1 RRKVRHQKIR
11 APAPASPV
19 TDARASRIPMSATGS
34 RERLRSVV
42 AGRFSEAAVA
52 ASVNAD
58 GLQFVAPC
66 IRNRRFT
73 AIGQHD
79 RRAVGGMQREQL
91 QSRRDLWR
99 LGKQYRHVLGTDLFH
114 IGDMAL
120 AQGRQRL
127 GGDVSRLK
135 HNITFSHGL
144 DSSVRLSGRVRY
156 SFHYS
161 CSLIAIVL
169 TTFSGSGLARS
180 IDNSPFFKSAPST
193 CIPSASTKV
202 RWKWRAAM
210 PRWMYCRAL
219 SSCWRPRITSWFSS
233 MVTSSWSRLKPATAS
248 VIRNRSGWPLLR
260 SHLSIL
266 YGG

>member
-1 RRKVRHQKIR
+1 MTRILER
-11 APAPASPV
+11 AWSIGKPGLGPKKYAGAVPGLPENSPACREFPFAMSVTPASP
-19 TDARASRIPMSATGS
+19 
-34 RERLRSVV
+34 
-42 AGRFSEAAVA
+42 

-66 IRNRRFT
+66 VGNRRF
-73 AIGQHD
+73 AAVGQHD
-79 RRAVGGMQREQL
+79 RGAVGGMQREQL
-91 QSRRDLWR
+91 QSRRDLRR
-99 LGKQYRHVLGTDLFH
+99 LRKQPRHVLGTDLLH

-120 AQGRQRL
+120 AQARQRL
-127 GGDVSRLK
+127 GGDARGFK
-135 HNITFSHGL
+135 HNTSYSHGL

-169 TTFSGSGLARS
+169 TIFSGSGRARS

-233 MVTSSWSRLKPATAS
+233 MVTSSWSRVKPATAS

-260 SHLSIL
+260 SQRK
-266 YGG
+266 

>member
-1 RRKVRHQKIR
+1 MTEIDGYAGQSPRMT
-11 APAPASPV
+11 PAS
-19 TDARASRIPMSATGS
+19 DMAA
-34 RERLRSVV
+34 
-42 AGRFSEAAVA
+42 FSEITAATFSDSNRRSRSDTGQPS
-52 ASVNAD
+52 SVNAD
-58 GLQFVAPC
+58 GLQLVAPGV
-66 IRNRRFT
+66 RDRSFP

-79 RRAVGGMQREQL
+79 RCAVGSVQREQL
-91 QSRRDLWR
+91 QSRRDR
-99 LGKQYRHVLGTDLFH
+99 RCLGEQARHVLGTDLLH

-120 AQGRQRL
+120 TQGRQRL
-127 GGDVSRLK
+127 PRDALRLK
-135 HNITFSHGL
+135 LNITFSHGL

-169 TTFSGSGLARS
+169 TILSGSGRARS
-180 IDNSPFFKSAPST
+180 IANSPFFRSAPST

-233 MVTSSWSRLKPATAS
+233 MVTSSWSRVKPATAS
-248 VIRNRSGWPLLR
+248 VIRNRSGWPLAR

-266 YGG
+266 